1 MRYNEIKLVE
11 TRINEASGIFNRQ
24 PGQMFKHGD
33 TGHELEFIDV
43 TAYPIDPIE
52 HEGKTWSGQYPT
64 PELRDEAV
72 AKINKDSNKTI
83 QWTNN
88 PTAGTLAF
96 GLAYLLDQ
104 EDDFYKKAPEASKPT
119 FTHIFGRY
127 FQQVRQAGLP
137 ANWNSKYMMGYRVQT
152 GAATKLQQGLM
163 PQDILGL
170 EEKRY
175 KGIDGLMAD
184 IRTNLKEKPEIL
196 AGFETVAK
204 GILPAPFEGQRE
216 FATAIR
222 DYAGEILQPIAIMA
236 GADVGAGIVAAK
248 QDLIPNEDW
257 GDLDLYWPSG
267 KNHALVDS
275 AFVRADGLEIGISS
289 KGKNGADAS
298 MKNIMDAINKARVS
312 SPELVKTHKNVVS
325 VCELIAKETGEDGPP
340 KLCAALKLISEKTVK
355 QILQLPWSTGVKNQ
369 VKLGLE
375 DLEKLNNPELLTVRE
390 AYGAKFDHPNYN
402 LFYHMVTNCAKMAA
416 AKLNADPKFGEG
428 MMAFMQQSSIVQV
441 YTNVTNNG
449 NTVSVGNFKSVY
461 PPQFDGI
468 ILVNG
473 GKNYASTK
481 IFGKLAF
488 SMPKG

>member
-1 MRYNEIKLVE
+1 
-11 TRINEASGIFNRQ
+11 
-24 PGQMFKHGD
+24 
-33 TGHELEFIDV
+33 
-43 TAYPIDPIE
+43 
-52 HEGKTWSGQYPT
+52 
-64 PELRDEAV
+64 
-72 AKINKDSNKTI
+72 
-83 QWTNN
+83 
-88 PTAGTLAF
+88 
-96 GLAYLLDQ
+96 
-104 EDDFYKKAPEASKPT
+104 
-119 FTHIFGRY
+119 
-127 FQQVRQAGLP
+127 
-137 ANWNSKYMMGYRVQT
+137 MMGYRVQT

-236 GADVGAGIVAAK
+236 GADVGVGIEACK
-248 QDLIPNEDW
+248 QDLIPGEDW
-257 GDLDLYWPSG
+257 SDLELYWPSG

-312 SPELVKTHKNVVS
+312 SPELVKTHNKVVS

>member
-1 MRYNEIKLVE
+1 
-11 TRINEASGIFNRQ
+11 
-24 PGQMFKHGD
+24 
-33 TGHELEFIDV
+33 
-43 TAYPIDPIE
+43 
-52 HEGKTWSGQYPT
+52 
-64 PELRDEAV
+64 
-72 AKINKDSNKTI
+72 
-83 QWTNN
+83 
-88 PTAGTLAF
+88 
-96 GLAYLLDQ
+96 
-104 EDDFYKKAPEASKPT
+104 
-119 FTHIFGRY
+119 
-127 FQQVRQAGLP
+127 
-137 ANWNSKYMMGYRVQT
+137 MGYRVQT

-175 KGIDGLMAD
+175 KGIDSLMTD

-216 FATAIR
+216 VATAIR

-236 GADVGAGIVAAK
+236 GADVGAGIQAAK

-257 GDLDLYWPSG
+257 ADLDLYWPSG

-298 MKNIMDAINKARVS
+298 MKNIMDAINKARVQT
-312 SPELVKTHKNVVS
+312 PELVKTHNKVVS
-325 VCELIAKETGEDGPP
+325 VCELISKQTAEDGPP
-340 KLCAALKLISEKTVK
+340 KLCAALKIISEETVK

-369 VKLGLE
+369 VKLGIE

-441 YTNVTNNG
+441 YTNVTNDG
-449 NTVSVGNFKSVY
+449 DTVSVGNFKSVY

>member
-1 MRYNEIKLVE
+1 M
-11 TRINEASGIFNRQ
+11 SQ
-24 PGQMFKHGD
+24 
-33 TGHELEFIDV
+33 
-43 TAYPIDPIE
+43 
-52 HEGKTWSGQYPT
+52 
-64 PELRDEAV
+64 
-72 AKINKDSNKTI
+72 
-83 QWTNN
+83 
-88 PTAGTLAF
+88 
-96 GLAYLLDQ
+96 LAYLLDQ
-104 EDDFYKKAPEASKPT
+104 EDEFYTKAPEANKPT

-236 GADVGAGIVAAK
+236 GADVGVGIEACK
-248 QDLIPNEDW
+248 QDLIPGEDW
-257 GDLDLYWPSG
+257 SDLELYWPSG

-298 MKNIMDAINKARVS
+298 MKNIMDAINKA
-312 SPELVKTHKNVVS
+312 
-325 VCELIAKETGEDGPP
+325 
-340 KLCAALKLISEKTVK
+340 
-355 QILQLPWSTGVKNQ
+355 
-369 VKLGLE
+369 
-375 DLEKLNNPELLTVRE
+375 
-390 AYGAKFDHPNYN
+390 
-402 LFYHMVTNCAKMAA
+402 
-416 AKLNADPKFGEG
+416 
-428 MMAFMQQSSIVQV
+428 
-441 YTNVTNNG
+441 
-449 NTVSVGNFKSVY
+449 
-461 PPQFDGI
+461 
-468 ILVNG
+468 
-473 GKNYASTK
+473 
-481 IFGKLAF
+481 
-488 SMPKG
+488 